1 MSFIR
6 LAEQLAE
13 TASVIKEHAD
23 KLDDAKFLKEADR
36 FTKAFDKFMSALNAV
51 RQGFTPQAAEL
62 RMLME
67 DKFKISEEPF
77 KEAAQLSLKINGKKT
92 AKGKNDTISSYLDKV
107 CKAIIAS
114 GKVDYALK
122 LLKKPPLESVIDLSA
137 DDEISLLQQVRKLG
151 SLDEDQLEVEMKRL
165 KKNKKELAIL
175 ADVSKIKYKPETKPE
190 TVIKKLIQIGKR
202 YYENTGR

>member
-1 MSFIR
+1 MSFIK
-6 LAEQLAE
+6 LAEQLNE
-13 TASVIKEHAD
+13 TASAIREHAD
-23 KLDDAKFLKEADR
+23 KLDDAKFLKEAER
-36 FTKAFDKFMSALNAV
+36 FTKAFNKFIDVLNSI

-62 RMLME
+62 RMLLTE
-67 DKFKISEEPF
+67 KYRNSEEPF
-77 KEAAQLSLKINGKKT
+77 KEAAKLSLKINGKKT
-92 AKGKNDTISSYLDKV
+92 AKGKNDTISIYLDKV
-107 CKAIIAS
+107 CKAIITS

-175 ADVSKIKYKPETKPE
+175 AGVSKIKYKPETKPE